1 MNKAITNAI
10 NKNRIKQKFTFDI
23 LDEKRELDHV
33 TELAYTRKEA
43 LDQAFMHLRGT
54 SNTIIGE

>member
-1 MNKAITNAI
+1 MHKAIATAL

-23 LDEKRELDHV
+23 LDRKRELDHI
-33 TELAYTRKEA
+33 TEFAYTRTEA

-54 SNTIIGE
+54 SCQIIGE

>member
-23 LDEKRELDHV
+23 LDENRELDHI
-33 TELAYTRKEA
+33 TELAYTSAEA
-43 LDQAFMHLRGT
+43 LNQAFMHLRGT